1 MLIRGGGG
9 VPVPLGAASSS
20 ILGDPTAI
28 TADIEARRATLV
40 QSLQVHAR
48 MLVETSQEMLNK
60 CTP

>member
-1 MLIRGGGG
+1 MGEVLVTWG
-9 VPVPLGAASSS
+9 VTRDLTTGT
-20 ILGDPTAI
+20 DR
-28 TADIEARRATLV
+28 EALRATLV